1 MTRLRGAM
9 LAALLAGCLSLAA
22 AQGAQAAGQLV
33 LVSSPEVS
41 DLDGVGAQGLI
52 PSVSA
57 GGRYVGLIADDSAD
71 GTFVLLR
78 DLQRPGTIAVTKPSA
93 ESEEGGF
100 DADSP
105 GLSSDGRYLVFGSED
120 PGLSS
125 EDVNFSRG
133 PLGEPT
139 GNPVRDVFV
148 YDRVKKSIILAS
160 RRSGATGAAA
170 NENSNLPAISGD
182 GRYVAF
188 GTESNN
194 LTPGKHFEGGVYV
207 RDLKKENT
215 TLASRQSGAKG
226 EPIRGFEP
234 SLSEHGDQVAFSW
247 SFGHGYHDRNN
258 EISVRDQKSQR
269 TVLISRA
276 SGASGAIANAD
287 CEEPAIAADGRHVA
301 FASQATNLVGGDDHQ
316 VEDVFVRDLKT
327 DRTTLVSRASGRH
340 GQPGAGDSSRPAIS
354 ANGRYIAFQSY
365 ANNLGPHDN
374 PAVPDVFV
382 RDMKTGR
389 VYLASAGLDGAPANG
404 PSADPGISP
413 DGHFVV
419 FDSKA
424 TNLSPEDT
432 NRHMSVF
439 RYQVQ
444 P

>member
-1 MTRLRGAM
+1 MTRLRDA
-9 LAALLAGCLSLAA
+9 LFAALLVACLSLAA
-22 AQGAQAAGQLV
+22 VPAAQAAGQVV
-33 LVSSPEVS
+33 LVSSPEVT

-52 PSVSA
+52 PSISV
-57 GGRYVGLIADDSAD
+57 GGRYVGLIADDSAR

-78 DLQRPGTIAVTKPSA
+78 DMQRPGAIAVTKPG

-148 YDRVKKSIILAS
+148 YDRVNKSITLAS

-194 LTPGKHFEGGVYV
+194 LTPGQHFEGGVYV
-207 RDLKKENT
+207 RDLRKKTT

-226 EPIRGFEP
+226 APIGGFEP
-234 SLSEHGDQVAFSW
+234 SLSENGNEVAFSW
-247 SFGHGYHDRNN
+247 SFGHGFHDRNN
-258 EISVRDQKSQR
+258 EISVRDQKRRR
-269 TVLISRA
+269 TVLVSRA
-276 SGASGAIANAD
+276 SGAAGAIANAD
-287 CEEPAIAADGRHVA
+287 CEEAAIAADGRYVA

-327 DRTTLVSRASGRH
+327 DRTMLVSRASGRQ
-340 GQPGAGDSSRPAIS
+340 GQPGSGDSSRPAIS

-365 ANNLGPHDN
+365 ASNLGPHDN
-374 PAVPDVFV
+374 AAVPDVFV

-389 VYLASAGLDGAPANG
+389 VDLASAGIGGAPANG

-432 NRHMSVF
+432 NRQMSVF
-439 RYQVQ
+439 RYQIQ